1 MKRQAMIKRVARK
14 KLAQIER
21 EGGAVKDFFKGIVYN
36 DYEIAIQ
43 NLVEKAVF
51 SVDSLNL
58 IPLRGVPNMIEVNE
72 DEVFVDGR
80 GKKYVVALDEPTPL
94 IGLSLL
100 MSSKE
105 LLNKDKHS
113 RSLIKLMKDKGLK
126 VYTTRDLVRKL
137 ERQGYKDLIKTSHRK
152 L

>member
-1 MKRQAMIKRVARK
+1 MKRQAMIKRVAQR
-14 KLAQIER
+14 KLAQIDR
-21 EGGAVKDFFKGIVYN
+21 EGGSLKDFFKGIVYD

-43 NLVEKAVF
+43 NLVEKAVLT
-51 SVDSLNL
+51 VGSLNL
-58 IPLRGVPNMIEVNE
+58 IPFREVPNMIKVNE

-80 GKKYVVALDEPTPL
+80 DKKYVVALDEPTPL

-100 MSSKE
+100 MGSKE

-113 RSLIKLMKDKGLK
+113 RMLLKLMEDKGLK

-137 ERQGYKDLIKTSHRK
+137 ERQGYKDLIKTSNHN

>member
-1 MKRQAMIKRVARK
+1 MKRQAMIKRVAQR
-14 KLAQIER
+14 KLAQIDR
-21 EGGAVKDFFKGIVYN
+21 EGGSLKDFFKGIVYD

-43 NLVEKAVF
+43 NLVEKAVLT
-51 SVDSLNL
+51 VGSLNL
-58 IPLRGVPNMIEVNE
+58 IPFREVPNMIKVNE

-80 GKKYVVALDEPTPL
+80 DKKYVVALDEPTPL

-100 MSSKE
+100 MGSKE

-113 RSLIKLMKDKGLK
+113 RMLLKLMEDKGLK

-137 ERQGYKDLIKTSHRK
+137 ERQGYKDLIKTSNRN